1 MKIKK
6 YLPLIIFVLGLL
18 AMVVLFFGMLRGRK
32 EGKPV
37 GEDVIAEIPFE
48 KRPFVSLVPSEDGHW
63 LKMTIDMIKID
74 AETLDYELLYQT
86 DAGITQGVPG
96 TVKIEVGMKIERDL
110 LLGSESSGKF
120 RYDEGVEEGNLTLR
134 FRDSRGRLVGKL
146 STQFRLLSDID
157 KVEYGQFKFTT
168 DGDYQGFIVV
178 METFGLPKEFQRP
191 IASGP
196 FGVFAS
202 DSSLVGN
209 VEIEGNAYFWD
220 GTDWVSVNK
229 TSSAGVYIGSSE

>member
-18 AMVVLFFGMLRGRK
+18 AMVVLIFGVLRGRK
-32 EGKPV
+32 EAEPAD
-37 GEDVIAEIPFE
+37 EDMVAEIPFE

-63 LKMTIDMIKID
+63 LKMAIDMIKVD

-96 TVKIEVGMKIERDL
+96 TAKIEVGAKIERDL

-120 RYDEGVEEGNLTLR
+120 RYDEGVEEGTLTLR
-134 FRDSRGRLVGKL
+134 FRDGGGKLVGKL

-157 KVEYGQFKFTT
+157 EVEYGQFKFMI
-168 DGDYQGFIVV
+168 DGDYEGFIVV

-191 IASGP
+191 ITSGP
-196 FGVFAS
+196 FGVFGS
-202 DSSLVGN
+202 DSSLAGD
-209 VEIEGNAYFWD
+209 VEIEGSAYFWD
-220 GTDWVSVNK
+220 GTDWVSVSK
-229 TSSAGVYIGSSE
+229 TSSAGVFIGSSE